1 MALAFVSIDV
11 SSVAISPIGV
21 GGLGLRIAG
30 RRHQVAAQLAYGGF
44 EDFRVLRDGL
54 RRHALEG
61 HVARQVILV
70 VAIGAVGSKQP
81 PACLLA
87 GVLDSIDGNGRRH
100 RDAGDDRSS
109 EPSP

>member
-1 MALAFVSIDV
+1 MSIDV
-11 SSVAISPIGV
+11 SSVAISPSASAGF
-21 GGLGLRIAG
+21 GLRIAG
-30 RRHQVAAQLAYGGF
+30 RRHQVAAQLADGGL

-61 HVARQVILV
+61 HVAREVILV

-87 GVLDSIDGNGRRH
+87 GVLDSVDGHGRRH